1 MIRRTGAD
9 ERKKWRR
16 NAISWQVFEKRIF
29 SSKEFREVEGVAA
42 LRDDC
47 FSFILYTAGNLPN
60 SVQAVSNLR
69 AMCLAHFPNHHRI
82 EIVDLL
88 QNPQRGPVDGIIVT
102 PTLVKTAPEPKQT
115 IMGDLSDIPRRLHA
129 ISWTG
134 KRGNQS
140 VAFLAAGP

>member
-1 MIRRTGAD
+1 LPYDALPWNTGLYQ
-9 ERKKWRR
+9 
-16 NAISWQVFEKRIF
+16 NATRGK
-29 SSKEFREVEGVAA
+29 EGVAV

-102 PTLVKTAPEPKQT
+102 PTLVKIAPEPKQT
-115 IMGDLSDIPRRLHA
+115 IMGDLSDIPRLLHA

-134 KRGNQS
+134 KTR
-140 VAFLAAGP
+140 

>member
-1 MIRRTGAD
+1 
-9 ERKKWRR
+9 
-16 NAISWQVFEKRIF
+16 
-29 SSKEFREVEGVAA
+29 
-42 LRDDC
+42 
-47 FSFILYTAGNLPN
+47 
-60 SVQAVSNLR
+60 
-69 AMCLAHFPNHHRI
+69 MCLAHFPNHHRI

-115 IMGDLSDIPRRLHA
+115 IMGDLSDIPRLLHA

>member
-1 MIRRTGAD
+1 LPYDALPWNTGLYQ
-9 ERKKWRR
+9 
-16 NAISWQVFEKRIF
+16 NATRGK
-29 SSKEFREVEGVAA
+29 EGVAI

-102 PTLVKTAPEPKQT
+102 PTLVKIAPEPKQT
-115 IMGDLSDIPRRLHA
+115 RQTPRRSLCG
-129 ISWTG
+129 WFG
-134 KRGNQS
+134 G
-140 VAFLAAGP
+140 